1 VTVAGRIARSIAK
14 SVAKSVV
21 KGRNVLQT
29 ILPDADI
36 VRAPI
41 ARIAKTS
48 GIDP

>member
-1 VTVAGRIARSIAK
+1 VTVAGRIAR